1 MEPSYRPLTV
11 LGLLLIV
18 SGFIL
23 VALPLIA
30 RHLPSLERLPWILI
44 WVYRRDGFY
53 FITSPLLIIIS
64 IVSLLV
70 HLLSQSA

>member
-1 MEPSYRPLTV
+1 MEAWYRPLTV
-11 LGLLLIV
+11 LGLLLIAC
-18 SGFIL
+18 GFIL

-53 FITSPLLIIIS
+53 FVTSPLLIIIS
-64 IVSLLV
+64 IASVVL
-70 HLLSQSA
+70 HLLSRMG